1 MAGFRSGFRAAF
13 QAFEHFL
20 AGRFV
25 LKQSDLKKL
34 LAHQLGWRITQQ
46 LRHERIGVA
55 DSAGDRVEQEDA
67 VVRRFKQPTVPDF
80 RSAHFVLLHFERG
93 NVHQHDA
100 TLKPGGRAFGADS
113 DDLERSAFD
122 R

>member
-34 LAHQLGWRITQQ
+34 LADQLCLRITQQ

-55 DSAGDRVEQEDA
+55 DSAGGRVEQQDA
-67 VVRRFKQPTVPDF
+67 IMRRFKEPAVADF
-80 RSAHFVLLHFERG
+80 RSAHCVLLHFERG

-100 TLKPGGRAFGADS
+100 TIHPRG
-113 DDLERSAFD
+113 
-122 R
+122 